1 MFESKYMFKKCVVQV
16 NIERKIK
23 IYVWMMYITG
33 KQLMLTLPGR
43 HDFPALVVQSWERL
57 SVGHDQVKGFIVI
70 LLHVKHPP
78 VQA

>member
-1 MFESKYMFKKCVVQV
+1 MSVYIIQAFDKKMPIS
-16 NIERKIK
+16 NIK
-23 IYVWMMYITG
+23 IPGIYLNNILTG
-33 KQLMLTLPGR
+33 KQLMLTLPRR

-57 SVGHDQVKGFIVI
+57 SIGHDQVQGFIVI

>member
-1 MFESKYMFKKCVVQV
+1 MNHLTKISKY
-16 NIERKIK
+16 
-23 IYVWMMYITG
+23 IYLNNVYYRSTLKG
-33 KQLMLTLPGR
+33 KQLKLTLPGR

-57 SVGHDQVKGFIVI
+57 SVGHDQVQGFIVI

>member
-1 MFESKYMFKKCVVQV
+1 MFESKYVSKNVLYRSTLK
-16 NIERKIK
+16 
-23 IYVWMMYITG
+23 G
-33 KQLMLTLPGR
+33 KQLMLTLPGW

-57 SVGHDQVKGFIVI
+57 SVGHDQVQSFIVI